1 MKQNRIFLAFS
12 LNIVMVTFVGILLVA
27 LFVGM
32 VGCGSAYEVPPQT
45 SQDLL
50 NLRDHVIES
59 KAQIQKTSN
68 AARDLIQR
76 PQQNLTSQI
85 MLLGEHIATLNSMS
99 TRGRQMYTG
108 AELHATD
115 YFADWDRQLKSMSDD
130 LAAAGQ
136 KRLGQSIASFKTLQL
151 QVLDVRGFFQ
161 PYMAKLLEVQQYLR
175 TDTTAAGV
183 KAVTPMIK
191 DALGREPDIMK
202 RADQIIKQIDNMRGG
217 Q

>member
-1 MKQNRIFLAFS
+1 MKKKN
-12 LNIVMVTFVGILLVA
+12 NIVKSLMLLVMLA
-27 LFVGM
+27 LVM
-32 VGCGSAYEVPPQT
+32 TGCSSSYEVPPQT

-50 NLRDHVIES
+50 RLRDHVIEC

-85 MLLGEHIATLNSMS
+85 MLLGEHIAALDAMAGH
-99 TRGRQMYTG
+99 GRQMYSEAG
-108 AELHATD
+108 LRAD
-115 YFADWDRQLKSMSDD
+115 KYFSDWDRQLKSMSEEM
-130 LAAAGQ
+130 AMVGQ
-136 KRLGQSIASFKTLQL
+136 KRRTQSMESFGNLKS
-151 QVLDVRGFFQ
+151 QVINVRGLFK

-175 TDTTAAGV
+175 SDTTAAGI
-183 KAVTPMIK
+183 KAVTPLMN

-202 RADQIIKQIDNMRGG
+202 NADQIIKQIDNMRGG